1 LEQAKK
7 IEFKDVEARARAA
20 LEEKYRN
27 GRISEKIYKGFKF
40 GKDVP

>member
-7 IEFKDVEARARAA
+7 IEFKDVEAKARV
-20 LEEKYRN
+20 LLKKECQG
-27 GRISEKIYKGFKF
+27 GRISKKIYKGFKF